1 MLHVQPMRPSTLS
14 HWGKGHI
21 LIRHL
26 QITHKAPYLPP
37 PPPKKKRAHRVW
49 QNLPVNGENTEENTA
64 TQKRGNYK
72 EMYGFSVRPYIS

>member
-1 MLHVQPMRPSTLS
+1 MYNQCVQAPC
-14 HWGKGHI
+14 HI
-21 LIRHL
+21 GVKDIYEYATCTSPIMHLIC
-26 QITHKAPYLPP
+26 P